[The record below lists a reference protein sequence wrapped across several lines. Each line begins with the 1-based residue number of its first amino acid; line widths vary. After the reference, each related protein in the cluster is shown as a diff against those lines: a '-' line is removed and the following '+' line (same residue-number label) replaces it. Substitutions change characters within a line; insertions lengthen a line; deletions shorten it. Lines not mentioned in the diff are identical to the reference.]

1 MLFCY
6 LIKRK
11 AVSKHVEQIYVEI
24 DLPIAPR
31 RISRNL
37 IIEEQTFTPSY
48 LSSKGTRFSLNHKQL
63 ILN

>member
-11 AVSKHVEQIYVEI
+11 AVSKHAEQIYVEI

-31 RISRNL
+31 RI
-37 IIEEQTFTPSY
+37 
-48 LSSKGTRFSLNHKQL
+48 
-63 ILN
+63 